1 MKLIS
6 LRTFLSALCILLV
19 CHKQSIAD
27 QKPNIVFIFS
37 DDHAPHAIGAYNGW
51 LKSVN
56 PTPRIDELAKQGML
70 FEKSFCTNSICGPSR
85 AVIMTGKHSHKNGF
99 MNNGNT
105 FNWNQQTFPKILR
118 KAGYTTALYGKS
130 HLKGNPKGFDDW
142 KVLPGQG
149 DYYNPDLITPK
160 GRVRIDGHCTDVVT
174 DLAVE
179 WLKTGRDKTKPFML
193 MVQHKAP
200 HRNWMPALRH
210 LPLYDDIKIPEPT
223 TLFDKWEDNAPPAR
237 HQELEIDRHIDIN
250 YDLFLDLT
258 ADYEGAPSQKRQDR
272 SAWRNMKKM
281 TKDQL
286 TSWRAFYGPRDKAF
300 HEANLSGKELV
311 RWKFQRYAK
320 NYLRCVR
327 GVDDSV
333 GKIQDTLKNLKLD
346 DNTVVIYSS
355 DQGFYIGDHGWYDKR
370 WMYEESLMMPLIVK
384 WPGVTKPDSRSVQMV
399 QNLDYAQTFL
409 EMAGAEIP
417 SNMQGRSL
425 VPILKNGKADDWRKS
440 IYYHYYEYP
449 SVHMIPRHYGIR
461 TERYKLIH
469 FYQFGNE
476 WEMYDLKEDPDE
488 LTNIYGKAD
497 KKSLQ
502 KDLKEQLVA
511 IRKFYDDNTDVSEKP
526 DEWKN
531 KVRPIT
537 KAK

>member
-6 LRTFLSALCILLV
+6 LRTFLSVLCILLF
-19 CHKQSIAD
+19 CHEQSIAD

-237 HQELEIDRHIDIN
+237 HQELEIDRHMDIN

-286 TSWRAFYGPRDKAF
+286 SSWRAFYGPRDKAF

-346 DNTVVIYSS
+346 ENTVVIYSS

-384 WPGVTKPDSRSVQMV
+384 WPGVTKAGSRSKQMV

-409 EMAGAEIP
+409 QMAGANIP
-417 SNMQGRSL
+417 ANMQGKSL
-425 VPILKNGKADDWRKS
+425 VPILKNGRAENWRDS

-488 LTNIYGKAD
+488 LTNIYGKSG
-497 KKSLQ
+497 KETLQ
-502 KDLKEQLVA
+502 KDLKKQLVA
-511 IRKFYDDNTDVSEKP
+511 IRKFYDDNTDVSEKS
-526 DEWKN
+526 DEWKK
-531 KVRPIT
+531 KVRPLTAT
-537 KAK
+537 K

>member
-237 HQELEIDRHIDIN
+237 HQELEIDRHMDIN

-258 ADYEGAPSQKRQDR
+258 ADYEGTPSQKRQDR

-286 TSWRAFYGPRDKAF
+286 SSWRAFYGPRDKAF

-476 WEMYDLKEDPDE
+476 WEMYELKEDTNE
-488 LTNIYGKAD
+488 LTKIYGKAD

>member
-1 MKLIS
+1 MVSVPIS
-6 LRTFLSALCILLV
+6 SILV
-19 CHKQSIAD
+19 VAIVEV
-27 QKPNIVFIFS
+27 PNIVFIFS

-179 WLKTGRDKTKPFML
+179 WLKTGRDKTKHFML
-193 MVQHKAP
+193 MVKHKAP

-237 HQELEIDRHIDIN
+237 YQELEIDRHMDIN

-258 ADYEGAPSQKRQDR
+258 ADYEGTPSQKRQDR

-286 TSWRAFYGPRDKAF
+286 SSWRAFYGPRDKAF

-526 DEWKN
+526 EEWKN

>member
-237 HQELEIDRHIDIN
+237 HQELEIDRHMDIN

-286 TSWRAFYGPRDKAF
+286 SSWRAFYGPRDKAF

-346 DNTVVIYSS
+346 DNTIVIYSS

>member
-1 MKLIS
+1 MNHNYS
-6 LRTFLSALCILLV
+6 LLLLLFLTLFGFGPQDLRAG
-19 CHKQSIAD
+19 

-56 PTPRIDELAKQGML
+56 PTPRIDQLANQGML

-99 MNNGNT
+99 MNNGNS

-237 HQELEIDRHIDIN
+237 HQELEIDRHMDIN

-258 ADYEGAPSQKRQDR
+258 ADYEGTPSQKRQDR

-286 TSWRAFYGPRDKAF
+286 SSWRAFYGPRDKAF

-346 DNTVVIYSS
+346 ENTVVIYSS

-384 WPGVTKPDSRSVQMV
+384 WPGVTKAGSRSKQMV

-409 EMAGAEIP
+409 QMAGANIP
-417 SNMQGRSL
+417 ANMQGKSL
-425 VPILKNGKADDWRKS
+425 VPILKNGRAENWRDS

-488 LTNIYGKAD
+488 LTNIYGKSS
-497 KKSLQ
+497 KETLQ
-502 KDLKEQLVA
+502 KDLKKQLVA
-511 IRKFYDDNTDVSEKP
+511 IRKFYDDNTDVSEKS
-526 DEWKN
+526 DEWKK
-531 KVRPIT
+531 KVRPLTAT
-537 KAK
+537 K

>member
-237 HQELEIDRHIDIN
+237 HQELEIDRHMDIN

>member
-19 CHKQSIAD
+19 CHNQSSGD

-237 HQELEIDRHIDIN
+237 HQELEIDRHMDIN

-258 ADYEGAPSQKRQDR
+258 ADYEGTPSQKRQDR

-286 TSWRAFYGPRDKAF
+286 SSWRAFYGPRDKAF

-531 KVRPIT
+531 KVRPLTAT
-537 KAK
+537 K

>member
-1 MKLIS
+1 MNQNYS
-6 LRTFLSALCILLV
+6 LLLLLFLTLFGFGPQDLR
-19 CHKQSIAD
+19 AD

-56 PTPRIDELAKQGML
+56 PTPRIDQLANQGML

-99 MNNGNT
+99 MNNGNS

-179 WLKTGRDKTKPFML
+179 WLKAGRDKTKPFML

-237 HQELEIDRHIDIN
+237 HQELEIDRHMDIN

-286 TSWRAFYGPRDKAF
+286 SSWRAFYGPRDKAF

-425 VPILKNGKADDWRKS
+425 VPILKNGKSDDWRDS

>member
-6 LRTFLSALCILLV
+6 LRTFLSAICILLV

-237 HQELEIDRHIDIN
+237 HQELEIDRHMDIN

-258 ADYEGAPSQKRQDR
+258 ADYEGTPSQKRQDR

-425 VPILKNGKADDWRKS
+425 VPILKNGKADDWRDS

>member
-1 MKLIS
+1 MNQNYS
-6 LRTFLSALCILLV
+6 LLLLLFLTLFGFGPQDLSAG
-19 CHKQSIAD
+19 

-56 PTPRIDELAKQGML
+56 PTPRIDQLANQGML

-99 MNNGNT
+99 MNNGNS

-210 LPLYDDIKIPEPT
+210 LPLYDDVKIPEPT

-237 HQELEIDRHIDIN
+237 HQELEIDRHMDIN

-286 TSWRAFYGPRDKAF
+286 SSWRAFYGPRDKAF

-346 DNTVVIYSS
+346 ENTVVIYSS

-384 WPGVTKPDSRSVQMV
+384 WPGVTKAGSRSKQMV

-409 EMAGAEIP
+409 QMAGANIP
-417 SNMQGRSL
+417 ANMQGKSL
-425 VPILKNGKADDWRKS
+425 VPILKNGRAENWRDS

-476 WEMYDLKEDPDE
+476 WEMYDLEEDPDE
-488 LTNIYGKAD
+488 LTNIYGKSS
-497 KKSLQ
+497 KETLQ
-502 KDLKEQLVA
+502 KDLKKQLVA
-511 IRKFYDDNTDVSEKP
+511 IRKFYDDNTDVSEKS
-526 DEWKN
+526 DEWKK
-531 KVRPIT
+531 KVRPLTAT
-537 KAK
+537 K

>member
-1 MKLIS
+1 MNHNYS
-6 LRTFLSALCILLV
+6 LLLLLFLTLFGFGPQDLRAG
-19 CHKQSIAD
+19 

-56 PTPRIDELAKQGML
+56 PTPRIDQLANQGML

-99 MNNGNT
+99 MNNGNS

-237 HQELEIDRHIDIN
+237 HQELEIDRHMDIN

-286 TSWRAFYGPRDKAF
+286 SSWRAFYGPRDKAF

-346 DNTVVIYSS
+346 ENTVVIYSS

-384 WPGVTKPDSRSVQMV
+384 WPGVTKAGSRSKQMV

-409 EMAGAEIP
+409 QMAGANIP
-417 SNMQGRSL
+417 ANMQGKSL
-425 VPILKNGKADDWRKS
+425 VPILKNGRAENWRDS

-488 LTNIYGKAD
+488 LTNIYGKSG
-497 KKSLQ
+497 KETLQ
-502 KDLKEQLVA
+502 KDLKKQLVA
-511 IRKFYDDNTDVSEKP
+511 IRKFYDDNTDVSEKS
-526 DEWKN
+526 DEWKK
-531 KVRPIT
+531 KVRPLTAT
-537 KAK
+537 K

>member
-6 LRTFLSALCILLV
+6 LRTFLSTLCILLV

-237 HQELEIDRHIDIN
+237 HQELEIDRHMDIN

-258 ADYEGAPSQKRQDR
+258 ADYEGTPSQKRQDR

-286 TSWRAFYGPRDKAF
+286 SSWRAFYGPRDKAF

-425 VPILKNGKADDWRKS
+425 VPILKNGKVDDWRDS

-488 LTNIYGKAD
+488 LINIYGKAD

-531 KVRPIT
+531 KVRPII